1 MSTEIIYD
9 VRDKRNKAASTS
21 VRCSSDSETQ
31 VIGFAESWAVAIN
44 ALINGVI
51 RSAVAMLTVDISG
64 LTGNV
69 AADTS
74 DCEEVGSFEFK
85 TTNGVTKVD
94 VNIPAILET
103 LVDNDTG
110 NIIVASVPVAA
121 FIAMMETGITV
132 GGALVEPC
140 DVGGDLITTLNY
152 ARERSKNSGT
162 NKGN

>member
-1 MSTEIIYD
+1 MSTEIIID
-9 VRDKRNKAASTS
+9 VRDRRNKSASTS
-21 VRCSSDSETQ
+21 VRCSSDTEAQ
-31 VIGFAESWAVAIN
+31 VVGFAESWLVAIG
-44 ALINGVI
+44 ALLNGAI

-74 DCEEVGSFEFK
+74 DCEEIGSFEFK

-110 NIIVASVPVAA
+110 DIIQSASAVAA
-121 FIAMMETGITV
+121 FLTMMETGITV
-132 GGALVEPC
+132 SGTLMAPC
-140 DVGGDLITTLNY
+140 DVGGDSITTLNY
-152 ARERSKNSGT
+152 ARERSRNSGT
-162 NKGN
+162 NKGS